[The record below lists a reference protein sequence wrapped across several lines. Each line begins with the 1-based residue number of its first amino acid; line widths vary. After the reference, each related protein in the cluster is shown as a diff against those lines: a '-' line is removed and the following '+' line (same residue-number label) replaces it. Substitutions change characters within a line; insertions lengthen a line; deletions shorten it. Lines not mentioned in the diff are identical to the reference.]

1 MVNVIIFLSGY
12 NARFYECTLHPVH
25 LLIPDNVSIR
35 IGFNQSI
42 KVTCQISLH
51 KFCLISFLIIGILS
65 SGLETNMVYLMK
77 TNKINKDFIST
88 NTLIKKRI

>member
-42 KVTCQISLH
+42 KVTCQISLY
-51 KFCLISFLIIGILS
+51 KFCLSFLFNYRHTQFR
-65 SGLETNMVYLMK
+65 LETNMVYLMK
-77 TNKINKDFIST
+77 TNKH
-88 NTLIKKRI
+88 